1 MTDDPHR
8 PTCGRNY
15 VLALQHLFVPHSGTV
30 FLTPQ
35 RRRNADRF
43 KSRGWAK
50 RFIPIYFEPGGPLG
64 ILPAA
69 FSKVTDTT
77 KGPP

>member
-1 MTDDPHR
+1 MDGPHR
-8 PTCGRNY
+8 PTRRRNN
-15 VLALQHLFVPHSGTV
+15 VLALQHLFCSAQRNRVFDSTMSTKGSGPGAGLRV
-30 FLTPQ
+30 SL
-35 RRRNADRF
+35 
-43 KSRGWAK
+43 
-50 RFIPIYFEPGGPLG
+50 IYFEPGGPLG